1 MKRRLMAM
9 GLLLTWALAW
19 GSSALAAEET
29 EVEVT
34 LNGFEIELG
43 HPILAWKGSTMVPVE
58 EFCRSLGGDV
68 QTASWDSSPL
78 PGGILYRWAEDG
90 SGVLTVEWYDRT
102 VILTP
107 GKEGAAFRDG
117 VLYAPLRPLAEA
129 LGLTVE
135 WTGVVELS
143 YPKRQVYA
151 ESLEEL
157 FNAVA
162 PDTEIALAQGEYSFA
177 DMDVE
182 AIHNPYVLVD
192 YDVFDTA
199 TGEYN
204 TGAVYQVVIQNVRDL
219 TITTGNYPTP
229 TRISTPWA
237 YADVWRFENCRR
249 IELVSGIA
257 VHDVE
262 PGFCAGNCVELENC
276 RDVNLLELT
285 LDGSGAYG
293 LCAINC
299 RNVGLYSSVIQNC
312 TYGAVSLW
320 DSKDIELLNC
330 RIRDCTGCFH
340 LLEVCNT
347 SDVRLWE
354 CYAIE
359 GNSAGT
365 LVESTYGSQNV
376 VFDRCH
382 FGENDFGG
390 INGYGWQS
398 SGGAVFVDCTGLS

>member
-1 MKRRLMAM
+1 M
-9 GLLLTWALAW
+9 
-19 GSSALAAEET
+19 
-29 EVEVT
+29 
-34 LNGFEIELG
+34 
-43 HPILAWKGSTMVPVE
+43 
-58 EFCRSLGGDV
+58 
-68 QTASWDSSPL
+68 
-78 PGGILYRWAEDG
+78 
-90 SGVLTVEWYDRT
+90 
-102 VILTP
+102 
-107 GKEGAAFRDG
+107 
-117 VLYAPLRPLAEA
+117 
-129 LGLTVE
+129 
-135 WTGVVELS
+135 
-143 YPKRQVYA
+143 
-151 ESLEEL
+151 
-157 FNAVA
+157 
-162 PDTEIALAQGEYSFA
+162 
-177 DMDVE
+177 
-182 AIHNPYVLVD
+182 
-192 YDVFDTA
+192 
-199 TGEYN
+199 
-204 TGAVYQVVIQNVRDL
+204 
-219 TITTGNYPTP
+219 
-229 TRISTPWA
+229 
-237 YADVWRFENCRR
+237 
-249 IELVSGIA
+249 
-257 VHDVE
+257 E